1 MTDTAHPETAAPA
14 PEKTTLDIIDIFHI
28 LPHRFPFLLIDRV
41 IEIQRKQRIVAIKNV
56 TINEPFFA
64 GHFPNLPIMPGVLI
78 VEAIAQAGG
87 ALLLTEIEDRAG
99 KLIMFTGIERAKF
112 RRPVVPGDQLRIEVE
127 LKSWRARPRMIA
139 VRMEGVVYVGAKR
152 VAEAIVSCQLVD
164 SARGRAASDG
174 DSATAEAD
182 EPES

>member
-1 MTDTAHPETAAPA
+1 MTDTAHPATASSAPV
-14 PEKTTLDIIDIFHI
+14 KTTLDIVDIFRI

-64 GHFPNLPIMPGVLI
+64 GHFPDLPIMPGVLI

-87 ALLLTEIEDRAG
+87 ALLLTEVEDPKD

-127 LKSWRARPRMIA
+127 LKNWRARPSMIA
-139 VRMEGVVYVGAKR
+139 VRMEGIVYVGARR
-152 VAEAIVSCQLVD
+152 VAEAVVSCQLVET
-164 SARGRAASDG
+164 ARGRGRSDSAGTASD
-174 DSATAEAD
+174 TD
-182 EPES
+182 EPE